1 MSHPYLISKYALPFP
16 LPSIHHRCIIIL
28 TFWGANRIAD
38 PLFALLIGSTSAVLR
53 IQRDMRDQSVQ
64 TESITPS
71 GVTAVATAKSE
82 DVSLSKIAEI
92 GARRIGRWWRGEF
105 QGL

>member
-1 MSHPYLISKYALPFP
+1 MSHPYLISKYALPPFHPSP
-16 LPSIHHRCIIIL
+16 LMLNKTR
-28 TFWGANRIAD
+28 RIAD

-64 TESITPS
+64 SPQSITPS
-71 GVTAVATAKSE
+71 AVTATATASAKSQ

-92 GARRIGRWWRGEF
+92 GARRVGRWWKGEF

>member
-1 MSHPYLISKYALPFP
+1 MSHPYLISKV
-16 LPSIHHRCIIIL
+16 
-28 TFWGANRIAD
+28 AD
-38 PLFALLIGSTSAVLR
+38 PLFALLIGLTSAVLR

-64 TESITPS
+64 SQSIAPS
-71 GVTAVATAKSE
+71 GVTATTSAKSQ

-92 GARRIGRWWRGEF
+92 GARRVGRWWRGEF

>member
-1 MSHPYLISKYALPFP
+1 MSHPYLISKYALPPPSP
-16 LPSIHHRCIIIL
+16 LPPIPSCFNKTR
-28 TFWGANRIAD
+28 RVAD

-64 TESITPS
+64 SQSIASS
-71 GVTAVATAKSE
+71 GVIATASAKSQ

-92 GARRIGRWWRGEF
+92 GARRVGRWWRGEF